1 MTTYTQNTL
10 RTQYALHKMYVEG
23 RKKITSKMRLPGFPE
38 DISEN
43 IIKYIIQNKL
53 GDRTTT
59 WRYKTG
65 DLYSEVEG
73 KQECKCFSSEG
84 PSSFTP
90 ISDWDVIYFLDAR
103 RWFDEDFFILY
114 RIPLK
119 RTSEEW
125 KNIKVNDT
133 QTFEDQ
139 AKQRR
144 RPRISWSRLYPQI
157 YMHCEKVY
165 EGHFEDIFNP
175 DHEEDE

>member
-1 MTTYTQNTL
+1 MYTQHTL
-10 RTQYALHKMYVEG
+10 RTQYSLYKMYVNG
-23 RKKITSKMRLPGFPE
+23 RRKVTTAHIRLPGFPE

-53 GDRTTT
+53 GDRTST
-59 WRYKTG
+59 WGCKTG
-65 DLYSEVEG
+65 DLYSQVEG

-90 ISDWDVIYFLDAR
+90 TSDWDVIYFLDAR
-103 RWFDEDFFILY
+103 KWLDDDMFTLY

-125 KNIKVNDT
+125 KSIKVSKT

-139 AKQRR
+139 VKQGR
-144 RPRISWSRLYPQI
+144 RPRINWNQLYPQI

-165 EGHFEDIFNP
+165 EGYFNDIFR
-175 DHEEDE
+175 EEDE